1 MKSNSRGEKLI
12 LIFKNEAEKMKM
24 KRNPLNGQIRGMI
37 IFLLVTCLFSIFA
50 FSMRPQ
56 NKIEKRGLVT
66 YTDGRVK
73 KKPISEEEWIN
84 AAKDTTVLGGDR
96 IRTYQRSRA
105 ELELLELDVIRM
117 APETIIDI
125 VKLYE
130 ETKQK
135 VKETQIS
142 VQKGDIW
149 ANIEK
154 KMDNV
159 KFGISA
165 PVAVAAITG
174 TVLRMGVTDD
184 STTELKV
191 YNGEVR
197 ITNAPENTELIPKR
211 IGVYEVPGPHEIPGP
226 HEVSME
232 EWVYIVR
239 NMQRIVID
247 KKGQVKATGEFK
259 NSDKDEQSEWVKWN
273 LKRDKV
279 K

>member
-1 MKSNSRGEKLI
+1 
-12 LIFKNEAEKMKM
+12 MKM
-24 KRNPLNGQIRGMI
+24 KKKLLTNQLKRI
-37 IFLLVTCLFSIFA
+37 IIALVGLCLIAFLA
-50 FSMRPQ
+50 FSFKSKS
-56 NKIEKRGLVT
+56 KIEKKGLLT

-73 KKPISEEEWIN
+73 KKQVSEEEWQN
-84 AAKDTTVLGGDR
+84 AAKDTTVLVGDR
-96 IRTYQRSRA
+96 VRTYQRSRA

-135 VKETQIS
+135 IKETQIS
-142 VQKGDIW
+142 VEKGDIW
-149 ANIEK
+149 ANINK
-154 KMDNV
+154 KKGDT

-174 TVLRMGVTDD
+174 TVLRIGVDAD

-191 YNGEVR
+191 YNGEVQ
-197 ITNAPENTELIPKR
+197 ITNAPEKTDLTPKR
-211 IGVYEVPGPHEIPGP
+211 IDVHEVPGPYEVPGP

-232 EWVYIVR
+232 EWVYIIK
-239 NMQRIVID
+239 NMQKIVID
-247 KKGQVKATGEFK
+247 NKGQVKEVGEFK
-259 NSDKDEQSEWVKWN
+259 KSDKDEKTDWVEWN
-273 LKRDKV
+273 LDRDKM